1 VIGEYNIAEIFV
13 TGACVNYRPRFFH
26 RRSFIFSIEK
36 FAEPWKWLG
45 YLARDFGA
53 WCLEYIPCQKVSAW
67 FSHGLRHSAWSSR
80 FWYFTC
86 RPLWYFCSD
95 LKHIWTFHFIHAQL

>member
-1 VIGEYNIAEIFV
+1 MIGEYNIAEIFV

-53 WCLEYIPCQKVSAW
+53 
-67 FSHGLRHSAWSSR
+67 
-80 FWYFTC
+80 
-86 RPLWYFCSD
+86 
-95 LKHIWTFHFIHAQL
+95 